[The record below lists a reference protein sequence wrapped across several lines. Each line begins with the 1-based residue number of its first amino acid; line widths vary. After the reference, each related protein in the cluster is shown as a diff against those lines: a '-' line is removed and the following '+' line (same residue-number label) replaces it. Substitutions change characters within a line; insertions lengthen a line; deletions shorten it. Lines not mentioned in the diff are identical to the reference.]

1 LIIIIVLLD
10 TTVQGVTLELKIP
23 KVKGSSLFIEE
34 QATKIETYLRSK
46 NEKKLSTEEEKN
58 RAQTSVKP
66 LYHWSHSLT

>member
-10 TTVQGVTLELKIP
+10 TTVHGVALELKIP

-46 NEKKLSTEEEKN
+46 NEKNLSTPANKK
-58 RAQTSVKP
+58 TG
-66 LYHWSHSLT
+66 